1 MVYLLGF
8 NPQNA
13 KKSGN
18 CDFLNGFLQAA
29 GYAPDSRVWQV
40 RNPAQM
46 KPLQARVFQTDVGVL
61 KQEFDIKVI
70 KKQVDNYNY
79 GGALSSLQESALAN
93 DRLIALLKYGQYR
106 MNFDFNRAFSE
117 IQPFANVE
125 AELASDIAPLRQ
137 RDLSAI
143 AKEIYFNALIKYHK
157 QQYSEFLVEVSQF
170 QECVLAYLIKTKFQ
184 IDLPDSYASTSTFW
198 RDVKQFDA
206 GKPYKHLADAY
217 QQRGWELS
225 ARGFPSRPALIEL
238 LDFYSGYVKVIP
250 SLRELNEYCEQRNR
264 RLHKFEGVSEI
275 EDADRLLSNLRSI
288 LRNIVKIPDRS
299 PFDILNQKIMSLLT
313 ISPNP

>member
-1 MVYLLGF
+1 
-8 NPQNA
+8 
-13 KKSGN
+13 
-18 CDFLNGFLQAA
+18 
-29 GYAPDSRVWQV
+29 
-40 RNPAQM
+40 M